1 MGEQCREHMREPFPI
16 QAHRQ
21 LTGHQTTMHNFNILG
36 REGQDLTR
44 LIKEAIFIRVN
55 NPTLKRDRSSNLV
68 IFGIGSCLAPL
79 ILKQPFH
86 KGMCSIA
93 LSNYINHSTLG
104 CSQTWWSQLML
115 TKACRCSI
123 KCSVTREII
132 LYKGPILMLMC
143 PTLAN
148 CCLVPKRKNSWCRFL
163 ILLYYI
169 KFTIF
174 FFFKEHTSYF
184 KTSFHALLSTS
195 SGLRTT

>member
-1 MGEQCREHMREPFPI
+1 MQPKDKDPKEKQSAVIYHYQCSAIDCGDEYIGETSRTMGEQCREHMREPFPI

-55 NPTLKRDRSSNLV
+55 NPTLKRNRSSNLV

-104 CSQTWWSQLML
+104 CS
-115 TKACRCSI
+115 
-123 KCSVTREII
+123 
-132 LYKGPILMLMC
+132 
-143 PTLAN
+143 
-148 CCLVPKRKNSWCRFL
+148 
-163 ILLYYI
+163 
-169 KFTIF
+169 
-174 FFFKEHTSYF
+174 
-184 KTSFHALLSTS
+184 KT
-195 SGLRTT
+195 